1 MVREMTA
8 RPLDRA
14 AWEVLARQ
22 YEAGVSVDALAA
34 STGLSASRIRHR
46 IAECRQDDAAL
57 RAEYYRQAMH
67 RELVRAESELL
78 KGSVESAV
86 KRMRALN
93 MLMKLEKDL
102 KRAAEP
108 ERTPEAEAREFVDI
122 RAELECRFNRLR
134 AARDGT
140 RISGLADEARDSSP
154 QT

>member
-1 MVREMTA
+1 MVGEMKA
-8 RPLDRA
+8 RRRDRA
-14 AWEVLARQ
+14 DWEVLTRQ
-22 YEAGVSVDALAA
+22 YEAGASVAALEA

-67 RELVRAESELL
+67 RELVRAESVLL

-102 KRAAEP
+102 KRAALPEP
-108 ERTPEAEAREFVDI
+108 EPTVEAEDI
-122 RAELECRFNRLR
+122 EDVRAELERRFDRLR
-134 AARDGT
+134 AVREAKGLYCEPEPE
-140 RISGLADEARDSSP
+140 SGNGAFP
-154 QT
+154 

>member
-8 RPLDRA
+8 RRLDRA
-14 AWEVLARQ
+14 AWEVLTRQ

-34 STGLSASRIRHR
+34 STGLSTSRIRHR

-108 ERTPEAEAREFVDI
+108 ESAPEAEAGDI
-122 RAELECRFNRLR
+122 ADVRAELERRFDRLR
-134 AARDGT
+134 AVREAKGLYCEPEPE
-140 RISGLADEARDSSP
+140 SGNGVFP
-154 QT
+154 